1 MFAWVAQKV
10 SEYNDHQ
17 KELEYNSKTM
27 AEKIEFQKEKIK
39 ELEEAKKAGKISE
52 EEYQKQMKAS
62 RDEIEKYTEALES
75 LKNIEQERT
84 DRKNR
89 IASLIGSHDQD
100 GIREEINKIEQ
111 EREMQKQILE
121 MTNQRI
127 DAQIEKENQGLV
139 NEKRMWEERLKT
151 SQEGTAV
158 YNATRELLIQTE
170 EKLRQKRE
178 ELLKQGDAEYDQ
190 IKQKIEIG
198 EEFQKILENQLK
210 LE

>member
-1 MFAWVAQKV
+1 
-10 SEYNDHQ
+10 
-17 KELEYNSKTM
+17 
-27 AEKIEFQKEKIK
+27 
-39 ELEEAKKAGKISE
+39 
-52 EEYQKQMKAS
+52 
-62 RDEIEKYTEALES
+62 
-75 LKNIEQERT
+75 
-84 DRKNR
+84 
-89 IASLIGSHDQD
+89 
-100 GIREEINKIEQ
+100 
-111 EREMQKQILE
+111 